1 MRSSGHFSSA
11 WRGVSSSTSMPKLR
25 AIAAWRWNTIQR
37 SGVRATFTLPHCFQP
52 VARPVSRSSV
62 E

>member
-1 MRSSGHFSSA
+1 MRRIGHFSSA
-11 WRGVSSSTSMPKLR
+11 STSMPKLR

-52 VARPVSRSSV
+52 VASPVSCSSV